1 MNHTLSTAVTTPQRV
16 RPTTPLRRAIAL
28 ERKHHQAL
36 VGFYGLLAVAVIQ
49 LSVFADF
56 HLGFVLILLA
66 ARVPADLVTHRH
78 DDELLLRA
86 SYGISRAD
94 AVRARF
100 WMVLWCQAPLV
111 LGAAWSILARD
122 YGADDSHWSTFSYS
136 PGPSTP
142 ALRDHLVDIGLWFAA
157 ICWVHA
163 LLGGEADR
171 PGRGPAGAR
180 AVALFLGVC
189 IIQWMLLVGMWALT
203 RLPIEQDTGAD
214 DFFPRMIDA
223 GIAAQWITMALA
235 LGGAIL
241 VLLWRRRR
249 WIRTA

>member
-1 MNHTLSTAVTTPQRV
+1 MNHSLSTAVTTPQRG
-16 RPTTPLRRAIAL
+16 RPTTPLRRAVAR
-28 ERKHHQAL
+28 EREHHQSL
-36 VGFYGLLAVAVIQ
+36 VGVYGLLAVAVIQ
-49 LSVFADF
+49 LSVFADV
-56 HLGFVLILLA
+56 HLGFILILLA

-78 DDELLLRA
+78 DEERLLRA

-100 WMVLWCQAPLV
+100 WMVLGCQAPLV

-122 YGADDSHWSTFSYS
+122 YGADDSHWSTFSCS
-136 PGPSTP
+136 PGPSTLV
-142 ALRDHLVDIGLWFAA
+142 LRDHLVDIGLWLAA

-180 AVALFLGVC
+180 AVALFVGVC
-189 IIQWMLLVGMWALT
+189 IIEWMLLVGIWALT
-203 RLPIEQDTGAD
+203 RLPIERDIGSD
-214 DFFPRMIDA
+214 DFFPRMVEA
-223 GIAAQWITMALA
+223 GTAAQWITTALA
-235 LGGAIL
+235 LGSAIL
-241 VLLWRRRR
+241 VLLWRRRP